1 MLANILRR
9 NTLQL
14 VAVIFG
20 AVQAVVLLIVAIIG
34 MWVASAGPPA
44 AIQAV
49 VVAGGSALVLG
60 WLVVPLLL
68 DGAESTLDATRLARF
83 PIRRGTFMWAVV
95 VAAVLWVPGATTLMV
110 SLASATAWREHP
122 VAAGAAIVAG
132 VVGTA
137 TCIVGS
143 RLATTTASAMVR
155 GGLSSRLAVP
165 VLLLVVSAAPVAAI
179 IAGSIAGAGQPPLVG
194 FGVVVEL
201 LGWTPVGVIWS
212 MPGRIAMGDAAGA
225 VGAAA
230 LALAVLAGAV
240 MLWWGVLGSRVP
252 GFIARIPRLGLSGRT
267 GLGPFRWM
275 PASPAG
281 AIAARSMIMWF
292 RDPRLARQ
300 LILLVLLPA
309 LMLVWWWLFDLDV
322 IALGVTPIV
331 ATILP
336 LAVFAGLSYDGP
348 AFAMQLAAGVSGRDD
363 RMGRAAAL
371 LLIAGPAVVVVQV
384 VVALVIGRAPELPA
398 MFGLSIGVLLA
409 SIGVVSVSS
418 ARVVVPVARS
428 ARNPFSA
435 PPGSATTSL
444 VASYAV
450 SGATILASAPA
461 IALAIAALVTGS
473 DALGWV
479 ALVVGVL
486 AGGVVLVAG
495 VVVGGRVLD
504 ESGPA
509 VLERLR
515 LVRG

>member
-1 MLANILRR
+1 
-9 NTLQL
+9 
-14 VAVIFG
+14 
-20 AVQAVVLLIVAIIG
+20 
-34 MWVASAGPPA
+34 
-44 AIQAV
+44 
-49 VVAGGSALVLG
+49 
-60 WLVVPLLL
+60 
-68 DGAESTLDATRLARF
+68 
-83 PIRRGTFMWAVV
+83 
-95 VAAVLWVPGATTLMV
+95 
-110 SLASATAWREHP
+110 
-122 VAAGAAIVAG
+122 
-132 VVGTA
+132 
-137 TCIVGS
+137 
-143 RLATTTASAMVR
+143 
-155 GGLSSRLAVP
+155 
-165 VLLLVVSAAPVAAI
+165 
-179 IAGSIAGAGQPPLVG
+179 
-194 FGVVVEL
+194 
-201 LGWTPVGVIWS
+201 
-212 MPGRIAMGDAAGA
+212 
-225 VGAAA
+225 
-230 LALAVLAGAV
+230 
-240 MLWWGVLGSRVP
+240 
-252 GFIARIPRLGLSGRT
+252 
-267 GLGPFRWM
+267 M

-281 AIAARSMIMWF
+281 AIAARSIIMWF

-322 IALGVTPIV
+322 IALGITPIV

-348 AFAMQLAAGVSGRDD
+348 AFAMQLAAGVRGRDD

-371 LLIAGPAVVVVQV
+371 LLIAGPAVVIVQV
-384 VVALVIGRAPELPA
+384 VVAVVIDRAGELPA
-398 MFGLSIGVLLA
+398 MFGLSLGVLLA

-450 SGATILASAPA
+450 SGATILVSAPA
-461 IALAIAALVTGS
+461 IALAVAALVTGS

-509 VLERLR
+509 VWQRLR

>member
-34 MWVASAGPPA
+34 LWVASAGPPA

-49 VVAGGSALVLG
+49 MVAGGSALVLG

-83 PIRRGTFMWAVV
+83 PLRRGTFMWAVV
-95 VAAVLWVPGATTLMV
+95 VAAVLWVPGATTLLV
-110 SLASATAWREHP
+110 SLASAIAWREHP
-122 VAAGAAIVAG
+122 LAAGAAIVVG
-132 VVGTA
+132 MVGTA

-143 RLATTTASAMVR
+143 RLVTTTASAMVR
-155 GGLSSRLAVP
+155 GGLSSRIAVP
-165 VLLLVVSAAPVAAI
+165 VLLLVVTAAPIAAVVAGAV
-179 IAGSIAGAGQPPLVG
+179 AGAGQSPLDG
-194 FGVVVEL
+194 FAVVVDV
-201 LGWTPVGVIWS
+201 LGWTPVGAIWS
-212 MPGRIAMGDAAGA
+212 VPGRMAMGDAAGA
-225 VGAAA
+225 AGAAA
-230 LALAVLAGAV
+230 IALAVLAGALV
-240 MLWWGVLGSRVP
+240 LWWGALGARAP
-252 GFIARIPRLGLSGRT
+252 GLIPRLGRSGRT

-281 AIAARSMIMWF
+281 AIAARSIIMWF

-322 IALGVTPIV
+322 IALGITPIV

-348 AFAMQLAAGVSGRDD
+348 AFAMQLAAGVRGRDD

-371 LLIAGPAVVVVQV
+371 LLIAGPAVVIVQV
-384 VVALVIGRAPELPA
+384 VVAVVIDRAGELPA
-398 MFGLSIGVLLA
+398 MFGLSLGVLLA

-450 SGATILASAPA
+450 SGATILVSAPA
-461 IALAIAALVTGS
+461 IALAVAALVTGS

-509 VLERLR
+509 VLQRLR